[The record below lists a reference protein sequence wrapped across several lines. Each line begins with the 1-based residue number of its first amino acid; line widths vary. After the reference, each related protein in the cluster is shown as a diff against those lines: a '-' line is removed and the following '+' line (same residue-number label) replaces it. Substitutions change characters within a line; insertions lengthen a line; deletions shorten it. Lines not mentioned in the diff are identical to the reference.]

1 MWVLEQVLAE
11 AKENRENLC
20 ASVKKG
26 TIMVIYSKKEIKK
39 DSVGNHVADVILL
52 WDLCR

>member
-1 MWVLEQVLAE
+1 MSFGAGAGRGKGEQGKPLF
-11 AKENRENLC
+11 
-20 ASVKKG
+20 VKKG